1 MKIIYVVFVLKKTLI
16 FVLPGRRLSSILR
29 CCNLAK
35 LWVDF
40 VSNGFW
46 TPHCFAFYWNACA
59 VAYISVYCLY
69 SHVSVY
75 LLIFTCLGG
84 LISGR
89 EEMGIFFEDLNA
101 NRHAEPNSF
110 SSIFDL
116 WGLFWAYDPAV
127 KDVNLL
133 DYFKIK
139 IEEIMLF
146 KLSFSFTIRH
156 LLWK

>member
-16 FVLPGRRLSSILR
+16 FVLPGRRLSILR

-46 TPHCFAFYWNACA
+46 TSHFFAFYWNACA
-59 VAYISVYCLY
+59 VAYIL
-69 SHVSVY
+69 VY
-75 LLIFTCLGG
+75 LLIFTCLGAYLE

-101 NRHAEPNSF
+101 IRHAEPNSF
-110 SSIFDL
+110 SSIFGL

-156 LLWK
+156 LLWKWKTM